1 MQRRRRNRRKKINK
15 RILRCELSYITPD
28 DYHPDLETQER
39 LFPGFRAICIH
50 LFVAMD
56 VDEGIPLKIPRNKA
70 DAIKT
75 VSAYRVLLTES
86 TFYQIV
92 RLPEALKQKIWDH
105 IDNDVEDERLEEQA
119 SDLLYSCVR
128 RAEKEMDI
136 SMVQNMSQVKM
147 IWHAIKG
154 AYGRQFEVS
163 NEVIFDNFDEVSD
176 TP

>member
-1 MQRRRRNRRKKINK
+1 MQRKRRNRRKKINK

-39 LFPGFRAICIH
+39 LFPGIRAICIH
-50 LFVAMD
+50 LFVALD
-56 VDEGIPLKIPRNKA
+56 VDEGVPLKIPRNRA
-70 DAIKT
+70 DAIKS

-86 TFYQIV
+86 TFHQID
-92 RLPEALKQKIWDH
+92 RLPEALKQTIWDH
-105 IDNDVEDERLEEQA
+105 IDNDVEDERLEETA
-119 SDLLYSCVR
+119 SDLLYGCVR

-136 SMVQNMSQVKM
+136 SMLQNMSQVKM

-163 NEVIFDNFDEVSD
+163 NEAIFDNFEDASD
-176 TP
+176 AP

>member
-1 MQRRRRNRRKKINK
+1 MQRKRRNRRKKINK

-39 LFPGFRAICIH
+39 LFPGIRAICIH
-50 LFVAMD
+50 LFVALD
-56 VDEGIPLKIPRNKA
+56 VDEGVPLKIPRNRA
-70 DAIKT
+70 DAIKS

-86 TFYQIV
+86 TFHQID
-92 RLPEALKQKIWDH
+92 RLPEALKQTIWDH
-105 IDNDVEDERLEEQA
+105 IDNDVEDERLEETA
-119 SDLLYSCVR
+119 SDLLYGCVR

-136 SMVQNMSQVKM
+136 SMLQNMSQVKM

-163 NEVIFDNFDEVSD
+163 DEVIFDNFEDASD
-176 TP
+176 AS